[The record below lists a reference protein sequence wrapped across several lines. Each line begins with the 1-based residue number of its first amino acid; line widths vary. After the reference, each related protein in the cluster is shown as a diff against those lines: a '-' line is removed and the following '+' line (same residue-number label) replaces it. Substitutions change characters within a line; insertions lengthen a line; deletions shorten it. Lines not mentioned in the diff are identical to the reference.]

1 MKSLIQRI
9 CYSPIMPRWIIRIL
23 DELLL
28 LPAMWFP
35 HPVGRKLFN
44 RFRGVGIGRGGWIG
58 QGTLLGNHPFLLTI
72 GDNVILAAG
81 VKLLTHDTS
90 FTVVGGK
97 DLAGE
102 INIGSNIQIGEN
114 AVVLP
119 GVAIGDNCVIGAG
132 AVVTKDVASGSV
144 AVGVPAKIIYS
155 TAEAMAKLDEKFK
168 GGKYFSTWCE

>member
-1 MKSLIQRI
+1 
-9 CYSPIMPRWIIRIL
+9 MPRWVIRIL

-35 HPVGRKLFN
+35 SSDGRKFFN
-44 RFRGVGIGRGGWIG
+44 RMRGAKIGSGGWIG
-58 QGTLLGNHPFLLTI
+58 QGTLLGNHPFLLTV
-72 GDNVILAAG
+72 GNNVIISAG

-102 INIGSNIQIGEN
+102 ITIGDNIQIGEN

-119 GVAIGDNCVIGAG
+119 GVTIGNDCIIGAG
-132 AVVTKDVASGSV
+132 AVVTKDVPPGSV
-144 AVGVPAKIIYS
+144 AAGVPAKVICS
-155 TAEAMAKLDEKFK
+155 TAEALLKLDEKLK
-168 GGKYFSTWCE
+168 DGKYFSTWS